1 MTRIIFV
8 LHNIIDKFIF
18 TSRSNTA
25 FLQGNTAKIGLISVG
40 HPIRRIVG
48 MRSGSAILGAMIA
61 FFCIFNFSAHAQ
73 VQIPELDCVKGDTI
87 VWTLQPEPCGD
98 FIALDIYYATD
109 RMGPYT
115 LITSIMDEMED
126 FFVHNVTAP
135 LRFYYLIARYDCP
148 GGTSMPSDTLN
159 NRPPDPVR
167 LNFITVE
174 NGGVRLDWQPSL
186 SPQTEAYIIYRVT
199 NQGTVPIDTIF
210 SGTSYFDPNSNP
222 DDKSEFYYVLAMDAC
237 ETRGGF
243 DIAHNTVFLDVT
255 QDECT
260 REAYL
265 SWNEYNF
272 WPNGYDE
279 WEILV
284 SIDGASP
291 VLAGMSPAEETEFT
305 YEGLEDNRQYCF
317 TIQVTETGTGNVS
330 LSNEICFTASV
341 IDPNPGICMQM
352 VNTDNPDAITIEYD
366 FPNPIR
372 PNLEYIRILRG
383 NSPDNISTVLSDQQM
398 PDVFQTPYTFTDNDI
413 DASREVVYYQIET
426 LDLCGDIVRSNIIS
440 NLLLTGQALPGRQ
453 NQLFWNAFYFED
465 SVFDRYELYRIDG
478 SNRQFITSGTELD
491 TSFIDQISG
500 PSVGSTVFCYQLVAI
515 ANADCDDSGIERVH
529 ASNVHCV
536 EQNSTILA
544 PNALVVG
551 GVNNFFKPV
560 ILYPESINDYHIKI
574 YDRYGGVVFESSD
587 PDQGWDG
594 RKNGRGLPLGV
605 YHYIILATQNNGRV
619 IEETGAVALIR

>member
-1 MTRIIFV
+1 MIRIISVV
-8 LHNIIDKFIF
+8 LNVISRSIF
-18 TSRSNTA
+18 TPRIYADFISPDTPILSLKIFPNPISRYTELGFRASFTA
-25 FLQGNTAKIGLISVG
+25 
-40 HPIRRIVG
+40 
-48 MRSGSAILGAMIA
+48 AMIA
-61 FFCIFNFSAHAQ
+61 LACMFSFSANAQ
-73 VQIPELDCVKGDTI
+73 VQIPELDCVKGDTL
-87 VWTLQPEPCGD
+87 VWTLQTEPCGD
-98 FIALDIYYATD
+98 FLALDIYYATD

-115 LITSIMDEMED
+115 LITSVMDETAA

-135 LRFYYLIARYDCP
+135 LRFYYLITRYDCP
-148 GGTSMPSDTLN
+148 NGTSMPSDTLN

-174 NGGVRLDWQPSL
+174 NGGVRLDWQPSI

-210 SGTSYFDPNSNP
+210 SGTTYFDVNSNP
-222 DDKSEFYYVLAMDAC
+222 DAQSEFYYVLAMDAC

-243 DIAHNTVFLDVT
+243 NIAHNTVFVEVN

-265 SWNEYNF
+265 SWNDYNF
-272 WPNGYDE
+272 WPDGYEE

-284 SIDGASP
+284 SVDGASP
-291 VLAGMSPAEETEFT
+291 ILAGTSPAAETEFT
-305 YEGLEDNRQYCF
+305 FQGLEDSRQYCF

-330 LSNEICFTASV
+330 LSNEVCFTASV

-352 VNTDNPDAITIEYD
+352 VNTDNQNAITIEYD
-366 FPNPIR
+366 FPDPTR
-372 PNLEYIRILRG
+372 PNLEHIRILRG
-383 NSPDNISTVLSDQQM
+383 TSPTDIFTVIYDLQM
-398 PDVFQTPYTFTDNDI
+398 PNTFQTPYTFTDTDV
-413 DASREVVYYQIET
+413 DASRQLVYYQIET
-426 LDLCGDIVRSNIIS
+426 LDLCGDFVRSNIIS
-440 NLLLTGQALPGRQ
+440 NLVLNGQALPGRQ
-453 NQLFWNAFYFED
+453 NQLNWNAFYFED
-465 SVFDRYELYRIDG
+465 STFDRYELYRIEG
-478 SNRQFITSGTELD
+478 NTRQFITSGTELD
-491 TSFIDQISG
+491 TTFIDQISG
-500 PSVGSTVFCYQLVAI
+500 PSVGSTVFCYQLLAV
-515 ANADCDDSGIERVH
+515 ANADCDGSGMERVH

-544 PNALVVG
+544 PNAFVVG

-594 RKNGRGLPLGV
+594 RKNGKGLPLGV

>member
-1 MTRIIFV
+1 MTKIIFV
-8 LHNIIDKFIF
+8 LLNIIEKFIF
-18 TSRSNTA
+18 IPKSNKAFVSQYTPSSNLRIFRSPIGRNALPDFRTTA
-25 FLQGNTAKIGLISVG
+25 VSVV
-40 HPIRRIVG
+40 I
-48 MRSGSAILGAMIA
+48 AGA
-61 FFCIFNFSAHAQ
+61 CLLSFSAGAQ
-73 VQIPELDCVKGDTI
+73 VQIPELDCVKGDTL

-98 FIALDIYYATD
+98 FLALDIYYATD

-115 LITSIMDEMED
+115 LINSIMDEMVD

-148 GGTSMPSDTLN
+148 DGTSMPSDTLN

-174 NGGVRLDWQPSL
+174 NGGVRLDWQPSN

-210 SGTSYFDPNSNP
+210 NGTSYFDVNSNP
-222 DDKSEFYYVLAMDAC
+222 DDLSEFYYVLAMDAC

-243 DIAHNTVFLDVT
+243 DIAHNTVFVEVN

-265 SWNEYNF
+265 SWNDYNF
-272 WPNGYDE
+272 WPNGYDD

-291 VLAGMSPAEETEFT
+291 VLAGTSPADETEFT
-305 YEGLEDNRQYCF
+305 YQGLEDSRQYCF

-330 LSNEICFTASV
+330 LSNEVCFTASV

-352 VNTDNPDAITIEYD
+352 VNTDNQNAITIDYD
-366 FPNPIR
+366 FPNPTR

-383 NSPDNISTVLSDQQM
+383 TSPTDITTVIYDQQM
-398 PDVFQTPYTFTDNDI
+398 PDVFQTPYTFTDPDI
-413 DASREVVYYQIET
+413 DASRQVVYYQIET
-426 LDLCGDIVRSNIIS
+426 LDLCGDFVRSNVIS
-440 NLLLTGQALPGRQ
+440 NLALTGQALPGRQ
-453 NQLFWNAFYFED
+453 NQLNWNAFYFED
-465 SVFDRYELYRIDG
+465 SAFDRYELYRLEG
-478 SNRQFITSGTELD
+478 STRQFISSATEMD
-491 TSFIDQISG
+491 SAYIDQISG
-500 PSVGSTVFCYQLVAI
+500 PSVGSTVFCYQLI
-515 ANADCDDSGIERVH
+515 AVSNADCDDSGVERQHV
-529 ASNVHCV
+529 SNIHCV

-544 PNALVVG
+544 PNAFVVG

-594 RKNGRGLPLGV
+594 RKNGKGLPLGV